1 MKPAVFLDRDGV
13 INKAFIVNGVPTP
26 ARSIEALQIIA
37 KVEEALNELRK
48 MGFEIV
54 VVTNQPDV
62 TRGVLSKESV
72 ESIHQ
77 RIKLELGIQHFYT
90 CFHDDFN
97 DCSCRKP
104 KPGLLY
110 LAAADL
116 GLDLNRSFMVG
127 DRWRDISAGQSA
139 GCRCFFIN
147 YNYSEVQPK
156 MPYLEVS
163 SLFDAVQIILEEF
176 RDTTVGQFQS

>member
-110 LAAADL
+110 LA
-116 GLDLNRSFMVG
+116 
-127 DRWRDISAGQSA
+127 DRWRDMSAGQSA

>member
-13 INKAFIVNGVPTP
+13 INKAFIVNGIPTP
-26 ARSIEALQIIA
+26 ARAIEQLQIIP
-37 KVEEALNELRK
+37 KVEDALNELRQ

-62 TRGVLSKESV
+62 SRGELSKEMV
-72 ESIHQ
+72 ESLHQ
-77 RIKLELGIQHFYT
+77 RLRLDLDIQHFYT
-90 CFHDDFN
+90 CLHDDFD
-97 DCSCRKP
+97 DCYCRKP
-104 KPGLLY
+104 KPGLLN

-116 GLDLNRSFMVG
+116 GIDLTQSFMVG

-147 YNYSEVQPK
+147 YNYSERQPE
-156 MPYLEVS
+156 MPFIEVS

-176 RDTTVGQFQS
+176 RDTTDG